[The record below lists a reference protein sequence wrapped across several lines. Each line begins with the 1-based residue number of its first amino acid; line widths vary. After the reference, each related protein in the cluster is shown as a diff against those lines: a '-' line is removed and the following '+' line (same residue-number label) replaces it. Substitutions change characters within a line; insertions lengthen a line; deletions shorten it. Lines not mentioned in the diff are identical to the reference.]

1 MAFDFD
7 FDFAFHRKQI
17 TKNRLIVGALK
28 LFSCLRLEPG
38 HHSSL
43 A

>member
-17 TKNRLIVGALK
+17 TDNRFKGNPGFAL
-28 LFSCLRLEPG
+28 S
-38 HHSSL
+38 
-43 A
+43 